1 MAITLGDINVTLQ
14 EQNSTL
20 KEQAQSTKSLNS
32 NISVLVKQIQG
43 QRLDNREREIESRN
57 QSKRSADTS
66 RGRAR
71 STGAK
76 SSNGMGIPGAS
87 LLAGG
92 LGAIGGLIGSA
103 VSVLGN
109 IPMIGGLLTKLITFG
124 KFFARRA
131 PFMIAAYL
139 IIDNIE
145 SIQKIFENITNSSLF
160 TSLKETATD
169 LVTSVFGFE
178 SWGEMFAAFTQ
189 KIKEGF
195 QGLERLTSGDF
206 EGASENI
213 LGIGTLLGSLFLMFG
228 KTRKLLFGLVT
239 GAGKLLANVG
249 SKVLK
254 LGAAGAAAAAAAGA
268 KAVDAGADAA
278 KAAKKL
284 DAVAGGAKQAAQ
296 IGSAVKPTVAP
307 GQFKITNL
315 PGMQG
320 GAQGPTSKLPKAS
333 GGLDKAMKKFP
344 KLFKVLGFLKS
355 VPGLGK
361 ALAIAPLLA
370 ALAAGAGPDKIAP
383 LAGGIIGGALG
394 WKAGAILG
402 GLLGA
407 AGGPAAIVT
416 GLGGALLGGFVGDK
430 LGTSIAQWAT
440 GQKADAMPWGLGW
453 IDDLLNKSSGSS
465 SNGMT
470 NGIGSALGTETSG
483 RTGNGTGNGVGP
495 MLSAPR
501 PQVAP
506 AVATLAAE
514 NASSSSKQVVV
525 IQEGSSQTVNNVA
538 NNSQGL
544 VLPNPTAFDPNDA
557 FLAMR

>member
-76 SSNGMGIPGAS
+76 ASNGMGIPGAA

-124 KFFARRA
+124 KFFARSA
-131 PFMIAAYL
+131 PWMVAAYL
-139 IIDNIE
+139 IIDNID
-145 SIQKIFENITNSSLF
+145 SIVKIFDNITKSDLF
-160 TSLKETATD
+160 IRLKETATD
-169 LVTSVFGFE
+169 LATSVTGYENWSEIFSGF
-178 SWGEMFAAFTQ
+178 TL

-195 QGLERLTSGDF
+195 EGLVKLTEGDAG
-206 EGASENI
+206 GAFDNI
-213 LGIGTLLGSLFLMFG
+213 AGIGTLMGTLFLAFG

-239 GAGKLLANVG
+239 GAVKLLANVG
-249 SKVLK
+249 SKGLK
-254 LGAAGAAAAAAAGA
+254 LGAAGAAAAAGA

-284 DAVAGGAKQAAQ
+284 DAVAGGAKPVAQ
-296 IGSAVKPTVAP
+296 IGSAVKPTVAA
-307 GQFKITNL
+307 GQFNIANL
-315 PGMQG
+315 PGMKG
-320 GAQGPTSKLPKAS
+320 GAQGPTSELPKAS
-333 GGLDKAMKKFP
+333 GGLDRAMKKFP

-394 WKAGAILG
+394 WKAGGILG

-416 GLGGALLGGFVGDK
+416 GLGGALLGGLLGDK

-440 GQKADAMPWGLGW
+440 GQKANAMPWGLGW

-465 SNGMT
+465 SGGMT
-470 NGIGSALGTETSG
+470 NGVSSALGTETSG
-483 RTGNGTGNGVGP
+483 RTGNGVGP
-495 MLSAPR
+495 MLSAQR

-538 NNSQGL
+538 NTSQGL

>member
-14 EQNSTL
+14 EQNVTL
-20 KEQAQSTKSLNS
+20 KEQSQTTKSLNS
-32 NISVLVKQIQG
+32 NISTLVKQIQG
-43 QRLDNREREIESRN
+43 QRLDDREREIESKG
-57 QSKRSADTS
+57 KRAADTAG
-66 RGRAR
+66 GRAR
-71 STGAK
+71 SAGAK
-76 SSNGMGIPGAS
+76 ASGGGGIPGIG

-92 LGAIGGLIGSA
+92 LGAIGGLMGSA
-103 VSVLGN
+103 MGMLQN
-109 IPMIGGLLTKLITFG
+109 IPLIGGLLTKLISFG
-124 KFFARRA
+124 SFFARRA

-178 SWGEMFAAFTQ
+178 SWGEMFKAFTQ

-228 KTRKLLFGLVT
+228 KTRKMLFGLVT
-239 GAGKLLANVG
+239 GAGKLIANVG
-249 SKVLK
+249 SKVLG
-254 LGAAGAAAAAAAGA
+254 LGAAGAAGA

-278 KAAKKL
+278 NAAKKL
-284 DAVAGGAKQAAQ
+284 DAVAGGAKPAAQ
-296 IGSAVKPTVAP
+296 IGSAVKPTVAA
-307 GQFKITNL
+307 GQFKTADL

-320 GAQGPTSKLPKAS
+320 GAQGPSSQMPKPAG
-333 GGLDKAMKKFP
+333 GGLSAAMKKFP
-344 KLFKVLGFLKS
+344 KLFKVLGFLQK

-370 ALAAGAGPDKIAP
+370 AVAAGAGPDKIAP

-394 WKAGAILG
+394 WKAGGILG

-416 GLGGALLGGFVGDK
+416 GLGGALLGGFMGDR

-440 GQKADAMPWGLGW
+440 GQKADGMPWGFGW
-453 IDDLLNKSSGSS
+453 IDDLLNGSKGDSGGGGDGATSAGAVSGAASGAAQKASAAQPTMTKSS
-465 SNGMT
+465 
-470 NGIGSALGTETSG
+470 
-483 RTGNGTGNGVGP
+483 
-495 MLSAPR
+495 
-501 PQVAP
+501 PQTAP
-506 AVATLAAE
+506 AVAKLASE
-514 NASSSSKQVVV
+514 NAANSSKPIVVV
-525 IQEGSSQTVNNVA
+525 GGSTQTVNNVSST
-538 NNSQGL
+538 NQGIS
-544 VLPNPTAFDPNDA
+544 LPSPRPFDMGDPFFSGRGPA
-557 FLAMR
+557 Y